1 MYSKKKRLVASCLFI
16 YPLWL
21 HFISCAHDRTTN
33 ENTATWQRL
42 AWRTGWVTRK
52 QRSGNTVSYLTSMQI
67 SPRASVRSR
76 EGDNRW
82 MRNSFSFSS
91 FSFFF
96 LWEVPRSQRGV
107 KRTVFGK
114 QWRAAMCDLYRQMG
128 RAVRDDS
135 REGEWSGPE
144 TERVEELCFVSLRPV
159 FMSPSRS
166 VSLRRYI
173 VFSVCLYFNYY
184 SLGLL
189 GVNIGNRPQTLLP
202 PSEERL

>member
-1 MYSKKKRLVASCLFI
+1 MFVY
-16 YPLWL
+16 
-21 HFISCAHDRTTN
+21 ISSLIAFYISRAHDRTTN

-42 AWRTGWVTRK
+42 DWQTGWLTRK
-52 QRSGNTVSYLTSMQI
+52 QRSGNTVSYLPFMQI

-76 EGDNRW
+76 EGEKPVDEEL
-82 MRNSFSFSS
+82 FFFFFFS

-96 LWEVPRSQRGV
+96 FSCGRCQGV
-107 KRTVFGK
+107 SAVSNVLYLENSDA
-114 QWRAAMCDLYRQMG
+114 QAMCDLCRQMG

-135 REGEWSGPE
+135 REGECSGPE

-184 SLGLL
+184 SLGLF
-189 GVNIGNRPQTLLP
+189 GC
-202 PSEERL
+202 